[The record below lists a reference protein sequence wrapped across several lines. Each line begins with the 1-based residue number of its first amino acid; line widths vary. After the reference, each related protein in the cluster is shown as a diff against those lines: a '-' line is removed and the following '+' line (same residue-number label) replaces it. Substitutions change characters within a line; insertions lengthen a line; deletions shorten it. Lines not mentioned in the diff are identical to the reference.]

1 MHKVSSAFFIVGLM
15 VFGQLF
21 SFSTKLAASRQDVPA
36 ELNAPANERLL
47 LQVRGKGDQIYS
59 CKEDGG
65 KFVWGLKAPE
75 AELTN
80 MDGSAFGKHYAGP
93 TWEAKDGSRVVGKAV
108 ANVASPEADA
118 IPWLLV
124 TVVNRNGEGVL
135 GEGDVDSEDSYQG
148 RESGCVGMRCRAC
161 WSGNARWVFGGLFVL
176 RWEVRTRKP
185 RRGGVVAA
193 GARGL

>member
-1 MHKVSSAFFIVGLM
+1 MHKMFRAFFIVALIL
-15 VFGQLF
+15 FGQLF
-21 SFSTKLAASRQDVPA
+21 SFSAKLPASRQDVPA

-65 KFVWGLKAPE
+65 KFAWGLKAPE

-93 TWEAKDGSRVVGKAV
+93 TWEAKDGSRVVGKAI
-108 ANVASPEADA
+108 ANVVSPEAGA

-124 TVVNRNGEGVL
+124 TVVNRNGDGVL
-135 GEGDVDSEDSYQG
+135 GKVTSIQRIHTKGGKAPV
-148 RESGCVGMRCRAC
+148 SGCDAAQIGE
-161 WSGNARWVFGGLFVL
+161 
-176 RWEVRTRKP
+176 EVRV
-185 RRGGVVAA
+185 GYSADYLFYVAK
-193 GARGL
+193 